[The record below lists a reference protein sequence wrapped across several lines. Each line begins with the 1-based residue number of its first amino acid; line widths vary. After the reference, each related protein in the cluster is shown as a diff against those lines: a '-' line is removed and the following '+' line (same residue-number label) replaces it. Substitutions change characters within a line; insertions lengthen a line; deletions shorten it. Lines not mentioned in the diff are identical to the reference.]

1 MSFSILNRKD
11 HLRPSNSYLS
21 VYDTKSLYSMKNEY
35 RENVLR
41 IVKKTLLGTNFS
53 LWYSKNSVFISAIFN
68 FVIINTCFVIFPQF
82 FFHSKDIENLIDE
95 ILTEG
100 EELSKPDNNIFPF
113 FSKKTSDFVIR
124 LFISNLIDSIIL
136 ISLTLSYRFKEIKIN
151 KYMRQYTEC
160 AIEQE
165 NKIISDKYNC
175 SISEEGNFN
184 IEINLTNNNTK
195 SLLTDNNYNF
205 NYSNKYFFEYVINF
219 PNLKNASS
227 YLYKKLFLPR
237 EKEILNRIGAISIEI
252 EIKYKNKLLKFI
264 FIIIAILLCIPL
276 IKYASQEKKLDYLE
290 YFAILSLYFFVQRN
304 LFVSLKKEQIQNI
317 SLLNQEYMNYGYY
330 IYINNDMI
338 SIFYLKEEYR
348 NYECFDKVKEL
359 NERFLKNFELN

>member
-1 MSFSILNRKD
+1 MSFSILKRKD
-11 HLRPSNSYLS
+11 HLNPSNSYLS
-21 VYDTKSLYSMKNEY
+21 VYDTNSLYSMEDDYRKNI
-35 RENVLR
+35 LR
-41 IVKKTLLGTNFS
+41 IVKKSLLGTNFS
-53 LWYSKNSVFISAIFN
+53 LWYSKNYMFISAIFN
-68 FVIINTCFVIFPQF
+68 FIIINTCFVIFPQF

-95 ILTEG
+95 ILTEA
-100 EELSKPDNNIFPF
+100 EEVSKPDNNIFPF
-113 FSKKTSDFVIR
+113 FSKRTSDFVIR

-136 ISLTLSYRFKEIKIN
+136 ITITLNYRYKETIIN

-165 NKIISDKYNC
+165 NKLIKEKYNC
-175 SISEEGNFN
+175 SLSEDGNFD
-184 IEINLTNNNTK
+184 IEINLTNNTK
-195 SLLTDNNYNF
+195 NLLSDNNF

-219 PNLKNASS
+219 PNFKNASN
-227 YLYKKLFLPR
+227 YLYKKIFSPR
-237 EKEILNRIGAISIEI
+237 ETEIINRIGGICNEI

-264 FIIIAILLCIPL
+264 FIIIVILLCIPL
-276 IKYASQEKKLDYLE
+276 IKYSSNEKKIDYLE

-304 LFVSLKKEQIQNI
+304 IFVSLKNEQIKDI
-317 SLLNQEYMNYGYY
+317 SLLNEEYMNYGYY

-359 NERFLKNFELN
+359 NERFLKNFELI